1 MTTSVIIKN
10 ILIININNNLIII
23 INIINIEIKNIDLTK
38 SYYII
43 DI

>member
-23 INIINIEIKNIDLTK
+23 VNIINIEIKNIDLIK

>member
-23 INIINIEIKNIDLTK
+23 VNIINIEIKNIDLTK